1 MKRKIISGIILPP
14 EEKAKTTA
22 PTTHGICVEWMNG
35 KKDSSEIRKDKRRS
49 VPVSEL
55 SMLF

>member
-14 EEKAKTTA
+14 EEKKQKQL
-22 PTTHGICVEWMNG
+22 HRQLMEFVEWM
-35 KKDSSEIRKDKRRS
+35 KWEKDSSEIRKDKRRS